1 MLTNQITS
9 MIAVFGLSQIVK
21 NYSSLFQYLIVFQL
35 RRYDLT
41 TDKAVFYIRILYYTS
56 QVLQILAWLYIRY
69 LIQKKGKKEERTT
82 MIEVI
87 EPAKPFSSEPPK
99 KTRISIYDY
108 DLAEVKKNLNQVL
121 SGLVIMSGLHF
132 WFKFTQ
138 PLIFQSLLPWKNF
151 FTMSVVQIRLF
162 GFKAEG
168 SLARPWKAPNP
179 FGDLMGQMD
188 ESAAQEKKE
197 ITCEKSEGEEEEEK
211 APEIKVKSSGAGVK
225 SRKPRKEE

>member
-1 MLTNQITS
+1 MN
-9 MIAVFGLSQIVK
+9 
-21 NYSSLFQYLIVFQL
+21 
-35 RRYDLT
+35 
-41 TDKAVFYIRILYYTS
+41 TDEAVFYIRILYYTS
-56 QVLQILAWLYIRY
+56 QLLQVLFWFYIRH

-82 MIEVI
+82 MIEVV
-87 EPAKPFSSEPPK
+87 EPAKPFSAEPPK
-99 KTRISIYDY
+99 KTRMSVYEY
-108 DLAEVKKNLNQVL
+108 DLAEVQKNLNQIL
-121 SGLVIMSGLHF
+121 SGLAIMTGLHF

-151 FTMSVVQIRLF
+151 FSMPVVQIRLF

-188 ESAAQEKKE
+188 EASNNSEEKQE
-197 ITCEKSEGEEEEEK
+197 ITAKSEGEEEQISETEVK
-211 APEIKVKSSGAGVK
+211 ASGAGVK

>member
-1 MLTNQITS
+1 MN
-9 MIAVFGLSQIVK
+9 
-21 NYSSLFQYLIVFQL
+21 
-35 RRYDLT
+35 
-41 TDKAVFYIRILYYTS
+41 TDEAVFYIRILYYTS
-56 QVLQILAWLYIRY
+56 QLLQVLFWLYIRH

-82 MIEVI
+82 MIEVV
-87 EPAKPFSSEPPK
+87 EPAKPFSAEPPK
-99 KTRISIYDY
+99 KTRMSVYEY
-108 DLAEVKKNLNQVL
+108 DLAEVQKNLNQIL
-121 SGLVIMSGLHF
+121 SGLAIMTGLHF

-151 FTMSVVQIRLF
+151 FSMPVVQIRLF

-188 ESAAQEKKE
+188 EASNNSEEKQE
-197 ITCEKSEGEEEEEK
+197 ITAKSEGEEEQISETEVK
-211 APEIKVKSSGAGVK
+211 ASGAGVK

>member
-1 MLTNQITS
+1 M
-9 MIAVFGLSQIVK
+9 
-21 NYSSLFQYLIVFQL
+21 
-35 RRYDLT
+35 T
-41 TDKAVFYIRILYYTS
+41 TKEAVFYIRILYYTS
-56 QVLQILAWLYIRY
+56 QVLQILAWLYMRR

-82 MIEVI
+82 MIEVV
-87 EPAKPFSSEPPK
+87 EPAKPFSAEPPK
-99 KTRISIYDY
+99 KTRMSIYDY
-108 DLAEVKKNLNQVL
+108 DLAEVQKNLNQVL
-121 SGLVIMSGLHF
+121 SGLAIMSGLHF

-151 FTMSVVQIRLF
+151 FTMPVVQIRLF

-197 ITCEKSEGEEEEEK
+197 ITAEKSEGEEEQASESEVK
-211 APEIKVKSSGAGVK
+211 ASGAGVK

>member
-1 MLTNQITS
+1 MTTS
-9 MIAVFGLSQIVK
+9 E
-21 NYSSLFQYLIVFQL
+21 
-35 RRYDLT
+35 
-41 TDKAVFYIRILYYTS
+41 AVFYIRILYYTS
-56 QVLQILAWLYIRY
+56 QVLQVLAWLYIRH

-82 MIEVI
+82 MIEVF

-99 KTRISIYDY
+99 KTRMSIYDY
-108 DLAEVKKNLNQVL
+108 DLAEVQKNLNQVL

-151 FTMSVVQIRLF
+151 FTMSLVQIRLF

-188 ESAAQEKKE
+188 ESSSQEKKE
-197 ITCEKSEGEEEEEK
+197 ISSEKSEEEEEQ
-211 APEIKVKSSGAGVK
+211 ASESEVKTSGAGVK